1 VLALGAVQKHVAQA
15 CRRRSRLWIV
25 ATGLFASMRSSEQP
39 GISEVSDA
47 FNAVLDGADYLMF
60 AEETAIGKHPELAVQ
75 AVRKVIDA
83 AASYLAVVRSDAGEG
98 NTGGEDHRRRA

>member
-1 VLALGAVQKHVAQA
+1 MLGA
-15 CRRRSRLWIV
+15 
-25 ATGLFASMRSSEQP
+25 GLRELRAHHQVP
-39 GISEVSDA
+39 A
-47 FNAVLDGADYLMF
+47 
-60 AEETAIGKHPELAVQ
+60 AIGKHPELAVQ

>member
-1 VLALGAVQKHVAQA
+1 
-15 CRRRSRLWIV
+15 
-25 ATGLFASMRSSEQP
+25 
-39 GISEVSDA
+39 
-47 FNAVLDGADYLMF
+47 MF